1 MISKLANKDTLDFL
15 GENAQYGLVKSL
27 IEDRQMF
34 ISVSP
39 YLNPNVFTI
48 EPLKE
53 IVSLTKDEYDTKGRV
68 LGWKDI
74 EYKLKEKL
82 RTDEEMSSFKNAI
95 GRLTKDIDGQPT
107 ATEVGINHLKTLEL
121 KRILKNCLE
130 TLKDGGYNIERAQ
143 RVVEQVE
150 AIERAT
156 TNEDELSPEALFE
169 LVVSQKTNERVSTGI
184 QELDDAMNGGLPKGN
199 IALVIAGTGVGKTTF
214 GSIMVMK
221 SALAGNRVLHIFFE
235 DTTAEIGRKYYS
247 TLTGRYT
254 KEYEDLSGERKDEL
268 TKEIMGVPQY
278 REALGRIKPKRMR
291 NGEDRVEDIINY
303 VRKQIAMGWK
313 PDMIVIDYMSCLK
326 LTSDQRVAV
335 SKEYELLEKAMK
347 RLECFAQDENIAIW
361 VEQQTNR
368 DGVKSDTKN
377 DRIGNVQGSF
387 RLTQPASFIF
397 YLERSNVDKVNRA
410 NLFMDKSRGCPMV
423 EWTNFKL
430 NNGNCQMDLLDMD
443 DALASMDTDKGYNM
457 VKGFIADEEL

>member
-1 MISKLANKDTLDFL
+1 MVSKLADKDTLDFL

-27 IEDRQMF
+27 IEDKQMF
-34 ISVSP
+34 ISVSS
-39 YLNPNVFTI
+39 YLNPNIFTV
-48 EPLKE
+48 EPLRN
-53 IVSLTKDEYDTKGRV
+53 IVSMVKSEYDSKGMV

-74 EYKLKEKL
+74 EYRLKEKL
-82 RTDEEMSSFKNAI
+82 RTSEEMATFKNAI
-95 GRLTKDIDGQPT
+95 GRLTKDIEGQPT
-107 ATEVGINHLKTLEL
+107 ATEVGLNHIKTLEL
-121 KRILKNCLE
+121 KRVLKNCLE

-156 TNEDELSPEALFE
+156 TNEDELTPEALFD
-169 LVVSQKTNERVSTGI
+169 LIVSQKTNERVSTGI
-184 QELDDAMNGGLPKGN
+184 KELDDAMNGGLPKGN
-199 IALVIAGTGVGKTTF
+199 VALVIAGTGVGKTTF
-214 GSIMVMK
+214 GSILAMK
-221 SALAGNRVLHIFFE
+221 SALEGNKVLHIFFE
-235 DTTAEIGRKYYS
+235 DTVAEIGRKYYS

-254 KEYEDLSGERKDEL
+254 NEYEELEGDRKKEL
-268 TKEIMGVPQY
+268 TSEIMGVPLY
-278 REALGRIKPKRMR
+278 RTALSLIKPKRMR

-313 PDMIVIDYMSCLK
+313 PDMIIIDYMSCLK

-368 DGVKSDTKN
+368 DGVKSETKN

-397 YLERSNVDKVNRA
+397 YLERSNVDRINRA

-423 EWTNFKL
+423 EWTNFRL
-430 NNGNCQMDLLDMD
+430 NNGNCQMDLCDMD
-443 DALASMDTDKGYNM
+443 DAIPMHTENEKSFMEEIDEMSDK
-457 VKGFIADEEL
+457 I